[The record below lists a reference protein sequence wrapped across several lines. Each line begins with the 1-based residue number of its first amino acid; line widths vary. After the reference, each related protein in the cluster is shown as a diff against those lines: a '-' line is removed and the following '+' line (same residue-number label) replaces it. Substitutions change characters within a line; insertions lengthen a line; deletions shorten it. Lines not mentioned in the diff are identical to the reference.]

1 MKIKTIWSLVPASF
15 DEMVNNYLAEG
26 WVLSKREVIPT
37 TPVADSV
44 FYAEMVMLDAPDPE
58 EIPAPPADI
67 FEALRVIR
75 DTCEAEASC
84 GNCPMY
90 DWCCRLQKR
99 HDPCDWVLPGEVLE

>member
-1 MKIKTIWSLVPASF
+1 MKIQTIWTECLVAF
-15 DEMVNNYLAEG
+15 DEKVNALLAEG
-26 WVLSKREVIPT
+26 WVLGKRTVLPA
-37 TPVADSV
+37 PNPNDSV
-44 FYAEMVMLDAPDPE
+44 FYAELVMLDAPDPD
-58 EIPAPPADI
+58 EIPTPPADI

-75 DTCEAEASC
+75 DTCEAEESC